1 MHMDKVSLQASCIL
15 VVLIWNSV
23 LANTTEGVEIEQT
36 HVRTWSR
43 WYNTDKPTSDEV
55 EDERVISIRKRGYQ
69 ICDGNAP
76 IDVLC
81 RAKNSPH
88 LLFNQE
94 SAHLAPDI
102 LYVQCT
108 TKGLL
113 CRTADQRDSR
123 KCLDYQIR
131 FECLSV
137 LEPMLPPNIGVI
149 GVAAGLSVIVPIL
162 CVAIMHVVR
171 ICRGRGIQS
180 QQSAATENAEQSV
193 QSDYST
199 LPPSYSFLFGSD
211 PDLRVSD
218 VNGYDV
224 PSGGNS
230 EANLEQGHVNDG
242 SVSVNLIA
250 PPPVDGSQDR
260 LSSGSLPDLGEYR
273 NSVQGDRT
281 SQGPAQPRS
290 PTWRAR
296 FPNMHLSL
304 FELFRWPSIQEPTSP
319 QSPDLSYVQTPPPTY
334 KDAVDLLA
342 LDKKPPSS
350 TDTTIDLENTQ
361 EKVEHPS

>member
-1 MHMDKVSLQASCIL
+1 M
-15 VVLIWNSV
+15 
-23 LANTTEGVEIEQT
+23 
-36 HVRTWSR
+36 
-43 WYNTDKPTSDEV
+43 
-55 EDERVISIRKRGYQ
+55 RGYQ

-88 LLFNQE
+88 LLFNEE
-94 SAHLAPDI
+94 SAHLSPDI
-102 LYVQCT
+102 LYVRCT
-108 TKGLL
+108 TEGLL
-113 CRTADQRDSR
+113 CRADDQTDSR

-137 LEPMLPPNIGVI
+137 LEPMLPPNLGVI
-149 GVAAGLSVIVPIL
+149 GVAAGLSVIIPIL

-171 ICRGRGIQS
+171 VCRGRSIQS

-193 QSDYST
+193 QTDNSN
-199 LPPSYSFLFGSD
+199 LPPSYSFLFGND

-218 VNGYDV
+218 VNGNDV
-224 PSGGNS
+224 PGGGNS
-230 EANLEQGHVNDG
+230 EAHLEQGHVNDG
-242 SVSVNLIA
+242 SVSVNLIT
-250 PPPVDGSQDR
+250 PPPVDGSQGR

-273 NSVQGDRT
+273 NSVQADRT

-290 PTWRAR
+290 STWRAQ

-319 QSPDLSYVQTPPPTY
+319 QFPDLSYVQTPPPTY
-334 KDAVDLLA
+334 KDAIDLLA
-342 LDKKPPSS
+342 LSKKTPSS

-361 EKVEHPS
+361 EKYEPPS